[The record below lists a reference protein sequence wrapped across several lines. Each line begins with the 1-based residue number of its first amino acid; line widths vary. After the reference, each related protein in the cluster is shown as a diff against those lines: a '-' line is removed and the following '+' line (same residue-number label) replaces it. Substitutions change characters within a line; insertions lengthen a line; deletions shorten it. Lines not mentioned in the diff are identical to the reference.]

1 MKTIHR
7 PLIRVLHL
15 AVTLLFSTALNAAP
29 PVRDKILDDVQLVR
43 NDEQLTLKVAF
54 SMPMRYRSH
63 FPQDR
68 GDELRIQLH
77 PVRIPASDLNA
88 VPRREGVVP
97 LYADSAAIDEVIYE
111 GDIEGGPYLTV
122 RFTRPVS
129 YRIIPGSD
137 YRSINIVI
145 Q

>member
-1 MKTIHR
+1 MKTIHTSFINT
-7 PLIRVLHL
+7 LCLTGILLL
-15 AVTLLFSTALNAAP
+15 AATVNAAP

-43 NDEQLTLKVAF
+43 NDDQLTLKVAF
-54 SMPMRYRSH
+54 TLPMRYRSH
-63 FPQDR
+63 FPQDG

-77 PVRIPASDLNA
+77 PIRIPASDLDA
-88 VPRREGVVP
+88 IARREGVVP

-122 RFTRPVS
+122 RFTRPVA
-129 YRIIPGSD
+129 YQIIPGSD
-137 YRSINIVI
+137 YRSINIII

>member
-1 MKTIHR
+1 MNTTNHT
-7 PLIRVLHL
+7 LISILYLTVM
-15 AVTLLFSTALNAAP
+15 LLFSATANAAP

-43 NDEQLTLKVAF
+43 NDEQLTLQVRF
-54 SMPMRYRSH
+54 SLPMRYRSH

-68 GDELRIQLH
+68 GNELRIQLH
-77 PVRIPASDLNA
+77 PIRIPASDLNA

-122 RFTRPVS
+122 RFTRPVG
-129 YRIIPGSD
+129 YQIIPGSD
-137 YRSINIVI
+137 YRSINIII